1 MPRLKSTPP
10 RSRLLWLAPLLV
22 LLSGSLAGCKAVVLS
37 PFGDIAVQQRDLI
50 IISVALMLIVIVPVM
65 ALTVIFAWRYR
76 AGNRKAAYDPDW
88 HHSTLIE
95 LVIWSVP
102 LLIIIALGAITWVT
116 THKLDPYRPL
126 DRISPSQPVSA
137 YAQPL
142 QVQVVALDWKWLFIY
157 PEYNIATVNEMAAP
171 VDRPIHFKL
180 TSSTVMN
187 SFFIPALA
195 GQVYTM
201 AGMQTQLHA
210 VINQAGSYKGFSSNY
225 SGAGFSWMHFQF
237 HGMAHEA
244 FDDWVAGVRQ
254 SSQTLDRVSYLQ
266 LEAPS
271 EREPVRHY
279 ASVAGGLFDAILNRC
294 VEPNRMC
301 LRDMMAIDKQGGLG
315 LPGTAFLATL
325 DNATRVNLG
334 LENVR
339 DRVYVSGI
347 CAPSDP
353 AFASLQLM
361 NATR

>member
-1 MPRLKSTPP
+1 MSRSKRLVFGF
-10 RSRLLWLAPLLV
+10 LAPLLA
-22 LLSGSLAGCKAVVLS
+22 LLGGCKAVVLS
-37 PFGDIAVQQRDLI
+37 PAGDVAIQQRDLI
-50 IISVALMLIVIVPVM
+50 YISVALMLLVVVPVM
-65 ALTVIFAWRYR
+65 VMIVVFAWRYR
-76 AGNRKAAYDPDW
+76 ASNARAKYTPDW

-126 DRISPSQPVSA
+126 DRVSASQPVST

-142 QVQVVALDWKWLFIY
+142 EVQVVALDWKWLFIY
-157 PEYNIATVNEMAAP
+157 PEYGIATVNELAAP

-210 VINQAGSYKGFSSNY
+210 VINETGSYKGFSANY
-225 SGAGFSWMHFQF
+225 SGHGFSWMNFQF
-237 HGMAHEA
+237 HGLEHEA
-244 FDDWVAGVRQ
+244 FEQWVGRAKAQGT
-254 SSQTLDRVSYLQ
+254 TLDRVTYLQ

-271 EREPVRHY
+271 EREPVRYY
-279 ASVAGGLFDAILNRC
+279 AHVVEGLYDAILNRC
-294 VEPNRMC
+294 VETNRMC

-315 LPGTAFLATL
+315 LPGTEFLATL
-325 DNATRVNLG
+325 DDTTRVKLG
-334 LENVR
+334 LEKVR
-339 DRVYVSGI
+339 ERLYVSAI
-347 CAPSDP
+347 CSPSDP
-353 AFASLQLM
+353 AFGSLQLM
-361 NATR
+361 NAAIRR